1 VCGSLRIKFP
11 PDLCSLAD
19 ASKGSYDRLLI
30 VHSQDPDNKGNK
42 LGGPRVL
49 VHRHSRA
56 QAFSIFR
63 AHRLHTQKT
72 MVSTDSVLLAV
83 KGVLRDYTRTESTR
97 ALKTHGLTDDRNP
110 RSHQSRHGSGSS
122 GGSSHERTRHQ
133 SNNRPPPIMNGPSA
147 SASRTAN
154 HQRLTASVN
163 SHTSNQR
170 TEAQL
175 RGSSIRNVSQ
185 PSASRP
191 ATASSVSTSRPS
203 SMALTESSTTPN
215 FSSVSSS
222 VDHIP
227 SVPQWD
233 SFSPRTPHSSTSHA
247 QAFAMIDPDS
257 REFDWYHRN
266 DSSAFHSFSTT
277 RIAAPH
283 APSLPPPATPSPP
296 HTQRSS
302 IGLGE
307 RLKRAFG
314 SKQQQQQKEPASP
327 VTDDGED
334 EPKTANHDGKFA
346 PPWLTVARRSDKEQ
360 HERMIRTLNDS
371 FESVGLIPP
380 QEKKKSSKSRSNK
393 DSKGEES
400 VLDDVPDDSMC
411 MLLPLWPEETDS
423 GSQSRYHGLS
433 RQSSKSAHHST
444 THSLGHANASTSV
457 PLQDRRFLLVYYCH
471 QLKDDPIADNGSS
484 NNKKRRRPH
493 TAGERPHANHAR
505 PSAVPGPFFA
515 AGRLLTYDNVRSSGV
530 RLPEKGLS
538 VNGPIAEAAMA
549 VPVPSPL
556 TSSSDGF
563 EVIAF
568 CQGKGT
574 GVSLIHDGL
583 VKLGLVDPQDND
595 ETAKLSEV
603 GRAIVEMVWCGCIS
617 LMSIMP

>member
-1 VCGSLRIKFP
+1 M
-11 PDLCSLAD
+11 
-19 ASKGSYDRLLI
+19 
-30 VHSQDPDNKGNK
+30 HSQDPDNKGNK
-42 LGGPRVL
+42 FGGPRVL

-63 AHRLHTQKT
+63 AHRLHAQKT

-97 ALKTHGLTDDRNP
+97 ALKTHGLTDEG

-122 GGSSHERTRHQ
+122 GGSTHERTGQR
-133 SNNRPPPIMNGPSA
+133 SSSRPINTTNDPNT
-147 SASRTAN
+147 SRTAN
-154 HQRLTASVN
+154 HHRLTASVN
-163 SHTSNQR
+163 SRPADRR
-170 TEAQL
+170 TESEL
-175 RGSSIRNVSQ
+175 RTSSIRNVSH
-185 PSASRP
+185 SSVSRP
-191 ATASSVSTSRPS
+191 ATASSVSLSRPPS
-203 SMALTESSTTPN
+203 VALTDSSITPS
-215 FSSVSSS
+215 FSSLSSS
-222 VDHIP
+222 IEHIP

-233 SFSPRTPHSSTSHA
+233 SLLPRTPRTGTSHA
-247 QAFAMIDPDS
+247 QAFAMVDPDS

-266 DSSAFHSFSTT
+266 DSGGFHSFSTT
-277 RIAAPH
+277 RITASHTP
-283 APSLPPPATPSPP
+283 PLPPPATPSPP
-296 HTQRSS
+296 HNQRSAF
-302 IGLGE
+302 GL
-307 RLKRAFG
+307 LKRAFG

-334 EPKTANHDGKFA
+334 EPKTAIHDGKFA

-380 QEKKKSSKSRSNK
+380 QEKKKTSKSRSNK
-393 DSKGEES
+393 ESKSEES

-423 GSQSRYHGLS
+423 GTQSRYHGLS
-433 RQSSKSAHHST
+433 RHSSKTAQHST
-444 THSLGHANASTSV
+444 THSLGHAIASTAV

-471 QLKDDPIADNGSS
+471 HLKDDPVADNGGS

-493 TAGERPHANHAR
+493 TAGERPHTSHTR

-549 VPVPSPL
+549 VPVPSLLP
-556 TSSSDGF
+556 SSSDGF

-568 CQGKGT
+568 CQDKGT
-574 GVSLIHDGL
+574 GVSLIHEGL
-583 VKLGLVDPQDND
+583 VKLGLVDPQDNN